1 MNAGALPASSTGA
14 EPSRPSCTIAA
25 LLVCMV
31 IAVLFV
37 EIMIQARLK
46 WLIGALFTFA
56 MFALVIG
63 LTYFLREVHL
73 AMQTVRIALHE
84 GSTRPQSKP

>member
-1 MNAGALPASSTGA
+1 MHHCGV
-14 EPSRPSCTIAA
+14 
-25 LLVCMV
+25 LVCMV
-31 IAVLFV
+31 IAALFLEVLV
-37 EIMIQARLK
+37 RAPLK
-46 WLIGALFTFA
+46 WLIGALFTAA

-84 GSTRPQSKP
+84 GRKASK

>member
-1 MNAGALPASSTGA
+1 
-14 EPSRPSCTIAA
+14 
-25 LLVCMV
+25 MV

-46 WLIGALFTFA
+46 WLIGALFTLA
-56 MFALVIG
+56 MVALVIG

-73 AMQTVRIALHE
+73 AMQTVRIALRE
-84 GSTRPQSKP
+84 GGKRPESKP